1 MVNEPSIL
9 PIEFKILG
17 IDSILDFD
25 IVLKSMIVFKT
36 QNIIKKKFIYI

>member
-25 IVLKSMIVFKT
+25 IVLKSMIVLSKS
-36 QNIIKKKFIYI
+36 ISKFER